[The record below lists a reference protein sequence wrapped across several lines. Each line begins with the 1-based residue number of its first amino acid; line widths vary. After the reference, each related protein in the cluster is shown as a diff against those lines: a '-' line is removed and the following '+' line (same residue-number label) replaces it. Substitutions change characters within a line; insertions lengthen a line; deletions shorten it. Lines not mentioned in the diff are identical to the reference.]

1 MTSILRSE
9 LSMWGCKPR
18 GVLKKGEL
26 RRKEKEERVCEKVR
40 KGWGERDEE
49 VGGGGKG
56 R

>member
-1 MTSILRSE
+1 MTSILRPE

-40 KGWGERDEE
+40 KGWGETDQ
-49 VGGGGKG
+49 VGGGGK
-56 R
+56 RR